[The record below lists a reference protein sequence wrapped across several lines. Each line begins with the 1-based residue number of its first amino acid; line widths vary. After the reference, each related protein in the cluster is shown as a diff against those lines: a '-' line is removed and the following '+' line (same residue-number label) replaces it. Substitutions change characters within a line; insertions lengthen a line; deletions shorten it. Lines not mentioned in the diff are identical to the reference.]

1 MKFHYLVGASSSIW
15 SFGLYRVSWE
25 QQAGNDVDGKGGWAR
40 RSCVVGTHR
49 RIGNPPPGVPPF
61 FHESKGKV
69 CTRNIKL
76 ERKILGRNSQRQLRG
91 PKVSAYLAM
100 THTTELFGSSASSE
114 CCRTSVGWGMP
125 RSLRA
130 DNCCRAMMDRR
141 QTTSCPTY
149 RNLNKTDGKR

>member
-1 MKFHYLVGASSSIW
+1 VRTSMKFHYLVGASSSIW

-69 CTRNIKL
+69 CTRKYQIREKDL
-76 ERKILGRNSQRQLRG
+76 RTQQPATIARAESACLPGDDAHDGAIRIFGVIRVLSDKRRLGN
-91 PKVSAYLAM
+91 AAFA
-100 THTTELFGSSASSE
+100 T
-114 CCRTSVGWGMP
+114 
-125 RSLRA
+125 
-130 DNCCRAMMDRR
+130 RR
-141 QTTSCPTY
+141 
-149 RNLNKTDGKR
+149 